1 MSEAVG
7 RPAVPAA
14 PPEREDVTTPTPVEL
29 ERPGMLVA
37 TRSGADAGPAPGPAL
52 LRLPWVVGGMVLSL
66 AAIALLA
73 LWGESREARATLE
86 DLGQEQAAV
95 AAAAASALS
104 NGLRTA
110 PTGLRPLPVSR
121 LFQGLDALERP
132 GAVHLFLLPPG
143 GSGGFLA
150 PSGQVVDA
158 PALRRALAAGQRWVP
173 VSREAASRLG
183 LPPRLAIAGL
193 AWADAGSQ
201 GRWGVL
207 VAATALR
214 ERDRSTRAR
223 WMVVA
228 TLFLVAVVISIFGTV
243 ALRLQAEEFR
253 LSRALEA
260 RDQARHKDSVLS
272 DASRA
277 ATVLTFAAGVAHEI
291 SSPLGV
297 ITGRAEQLLQRFPD
311 DDRTRRGLA
320 TILEESRRISGTV
333 RRFLHLARG
342 GEPAIQALDPRSL
355 ALASAGMVAHR
366 FQSAGVELTAD
377 VPGGLP
383 PLHGDGTLLEQAL
396 VNLLLNACDACAAGG
411 HVRLEVEALPGLL
424 QFVVEDDGHGV
435 RSELAARVT
444 EPFFTTKPSGR
455 GHGLGLAITQEI
467 LKMHRGCLTI
477 EPRGTGGTRV
487 LVRLPAAAGAAG
499 AA

>member
-1 MSEAVG
+1 MG
-7 RPAVPAA
+7 DRAVPAA
-14 PPEREDVTTPTPVEL
+14 PPEREDVTTPTPLEL
-29 ERPGMLVA
+29 ERPGMLLA
-37 TRSGADAGPAPGPAL
+37 TRSALEAAPAPGPAL

-104 NGLRTA
+104 NGLRAA
-110 PTGLRPLPVSR
+110 PAGVRPLPVAR

-143 GSGGFLA
+143 GGGFLA
-150 PSGQVVDA
+150 PSGQVVDD
-158 PALRRALAAGQRWVP
+158 PVLRRALAAGQRWVQ
-173 VSREAASRLG
+173 VSRDAASRLG

-193 AWADAGSQ
+193 AWADAGAQ

-214 ERDRSTRAR
+214 ERDRSIRAR

-228 TLFLVAVVISIFGTV
+228 TLLLVAAVIGIFGTV

-297 ITGRAEQLLQRFPD
+297 ITGRAEQLLERFPD
-311 DDRTRRGLA
+311 DERMRRGLA
-320 TILEESRRISGTV
+320 AILEESRRIGATV

-342 GEPAIQALDPRSL
+342 GEPAVQTLDPRSL

-424 QFVVEDDGHGV
+424 QFIVEDDGHGV
-435 RSELAARVT
+435 RTELAARVT

-487 LVRLPAAAGAAG
+487 LVRLPAAAGAAQG
-499 AA
+499 GGGG

>member
-1 MSEAVG
+1 MTTAVE
-7 RPAVPAA
+7 
-14 PPEREDVTTPTPVEL
+14 PERG
-29 ERPGMLVA
+29 GMLVA
-37 TRSGADAGPAPGPAL
+37 TGAGPEAAKVPRRL
-52 LRLPWVVGGMVLSL
+52 LVRLPWVVGGMVLSL
-66 AAIALLA
+66 GAIALLA

-86 DLGQEQAAV
+86 DLGQEQATV
-95 AAAAASALS
+95 AAAASSALANS
-104 NGLRTA
+104 LRDAPPGAPGLPA
-110 PTGLRPLPVSR
+110 SR
-121 LFQGLDALERP
+121 LFRGLDQLERP

-143 GSGGFLA
+143 RGAFVA
-150 PSGQVVDA
+150 PSGQVVDE
-158 PALRRALAAGQRWVP
+158 PQLHRALMSGQRWVQ
-173 VSREAASRLG
+173 VGREAASRLG

-193 AWADAGSQ
+193 AWADAGAG
-201 GRWGVL
+201 GRWGVV
-207 VAATALR
+207 VAATAWR
-214 ERDRSTRAR
+214 ERDRSVRAR

-228 TLFLVAVVISIFGTV
+228 TLLMVAAVIGIFGSV

-253 LSRALEA
+253 LARALEA
-260 RDQARHKDSVLS
+260 RDQARRKDSVLS

-297 ITGRAEQLLQRFPD
+297 ITGRAEQLLDRFAAD
-311 DDRTRRGLA
+311 ERTRRGLE
-320 TILEESRRISGTV
+320 TILEESQRISATM

-383 PLHGDGTLLEQAL
+383 QLHGDGTLLEQAL

-411 HVRLEVEALPGLL
+411 HVRLGVEPRPGMLE
-424 QFVVEDDGHGV
+424 FVIEDDGHGV
-435 RSELAARVT
+435 RAELAARLT

-467 LKMHRGCLTI
+467 LKMHRGCLAI
-477 EPRGTGGTRV
+477 EPRGAGGTRV
-487 LVRLPAAAGAAG
+487 RVRLPAV
-499 AA
+499 